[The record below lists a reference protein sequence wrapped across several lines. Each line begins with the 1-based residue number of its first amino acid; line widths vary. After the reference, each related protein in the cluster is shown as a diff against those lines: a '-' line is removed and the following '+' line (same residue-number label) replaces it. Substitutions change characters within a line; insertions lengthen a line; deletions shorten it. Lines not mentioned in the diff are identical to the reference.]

1 MSELYNS
8 VAPAGG
14 RIAELVEL
22 AKQTTCRLGILWDEV
37 GYTPQEKD
45 RQMEGL
51 IDGFRTLCENK
62 VGICCHPLASG
73 VGVAIVIGIHMSVV
87 SGLRMIATTHLES
100 CSLRPTFAC
109 SRVYVSIVIVSHKS
123 MLVM

>member
-1 MSELYNS
+1 MSELYGA

-22 AKQTTCRLGILWDEV
+22 AKQTTSRLGILWDEV

-62 VGICCHPLASG
+62 V
-73 VGVAIVIGIHMSVV
+73 
-87 SGLRMIATTHLES
+87 R
-100 CSLRPTFAC
+100 
-109 SRVYVSIVIVSHKS
+109 
-123 MLVM
+123 